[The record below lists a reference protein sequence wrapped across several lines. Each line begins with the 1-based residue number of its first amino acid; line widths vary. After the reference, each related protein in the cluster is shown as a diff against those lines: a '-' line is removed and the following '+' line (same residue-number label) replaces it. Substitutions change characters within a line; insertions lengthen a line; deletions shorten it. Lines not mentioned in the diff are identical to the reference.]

1 MPVGYEELAGNWNQS
16 EMVKYVEW
24 IIIIKVNINS
34 YKIHFNLYNVQS
46 MQLLHVDQHLLQM

>member
-24 IIIIKVNINS
+24 IIIIKVNTP
-34 YKIHFNLYNVQS
+34 F
-46 MQLLHVDQHLLQM
+46 

>member
-24 IIIIKVNINS
+24 IIMIKVNTP
-34 YKIHFNLYNVQS
+34 F
-46 MQLLHVDQHLLQM
+46 